1 MATEEIKKPP
11 VWFWLVS
18 VIALLWNLMGVFNYL
33 VQAYLPIEQL
43 EAMSLAER
51 ELYEG
56 QPAWVTGAFAIAVF
70 AGSIGCIALLIRKKW
85 ARPVL
90 VLSLISAI
98 ALFSY
103 TLFISNTIEVY
114 GIVHAI
120 LMPILVVTIGVYL
133 IFFAKKG
140 IAKGWIH

>member
-1 MATEEIKKPP
+1 MTNTSIKPP
-11 VWFWLVS
+11 IWFWVVS

-43 EAMSLAER
+43 EAMSQAER

-56 QPAWVTGAFAIAVF
+56 QPAWATGAFAIAVF
-70 AGSIGCIALLIRKKW
+70 TGTIGCIALLIRKKW
-85 ARPVL
+85 ARPIL
-90 VLSLISAI
+90 VLSLISSI

-120 LMPILVVTIGVYL
+120 VMPILVILIGIYL
-133 IFFAKKG
+133 VFFAKKG
-140 IAKGWIH
+140 IINGWLK

>member
-1 MATEEIKKPP
+1 MTTETIKKLPT
-11 VWFWLVS
+11 WFWVVS
-18 VIALLWNLMGVFNYL
+18 IIALLWNLMGVFNYL

-43 EAMSLAER
+43 EAMSQAER

-85 ARPVL
+85 AQPVL
-90 VLSLISAI
+90 VLSLISSI
-98 ALFSY
+98 VLFSY

-114 GIVHAI
+114 GIVQAI
-120 LMPILVVTIGVYL
+120 VMPILVIVIGIYL
-133 IFFAKKG
+133 VFLAKKG
-140 IAKGWIH
+140 ITKGWLK